1 MQTLIFIL
9 SINTPFKL
17 NLIYNQQP
25 TKMEFTAKKKGGHDF
40 GRLAIFNSV
49 TLSTR
54 VRLKVLWAMAKK
66 FSGRKELTSI
76 GSCVSRP
83 TLLVKDGSGK
93 RRPLNILLSKT
104 DKLT

>member
-49 TLSTR
+49 TLSTIE
-54 VRLKVLWAMAKK
+54 VNTVESSHTISTW
-66 FSGRKELTSI
+66 
-76 GSCVSRP
+76 
-83 TLLVKDGSGK
+83 K
-93 RRPLNILLSKT
+93 RINKSEWL
-104 DKLT
+104 